1 MVLFVNVYVYVERRV
16 HPLSK
21 KLFDSLIVRF
31 ELPNSNFCI
40 MFHIRLFVTWGQ
52 FPLQT
57 RMYFRIRVSL

>member
-1 MVLFVNVYVYVERRV
+1 MFVICKSFVFMHKDRIVVLFVNVSVYVERCV

-40 MFHIRLFVTWGQ
+40 MFHIR
-52 FPLQT
+52 
-57 RMYFRIRVSL
+57 